1 MQKEEYKIR
10 QMNKKY
16 FQKST
21 FFLYPLLKIPKIV
34 VPIQTYLYW
43 DHSDFLE
50 KLTLI
55 CRFKK
60 FTIANEL
67 QIEKDK
73 ILSHPLY
80 LNHYELEDDSVVYI
94 FSLEDY
100 KTIVEHFLKGKY
112 SKFSTKIKENIL
124 SFYKPE
130 SHSKS
135 YIRSYLYP
143 EYHYNLYAE
152 LLNVDKSILLETGEL
167 IDAPNITKEKLDLK
181 IKNLNITHT
190 N

>member
-34 VPIQTYLYW
+34 IPMQTYLYW
-43 DHSDFLE
+43 DHSDYLE
-50 KLTLI
+50 KTILI

-60 FTIANEL
+60 FTAANEL
-67 QIEKDK
+67 KIEEAN

-80 LNHYELEDDSVVYI
+80 LNHYELEDDSIVYI
-94 FSLEDY
+94 FSLEQY
-100 KTIVEHFLKGKY
+100 KAMVELFLKGKY

-143 EYHYNLYAE
+143 EYYYTLYAE
-152 LLNVDKSILLETGEL
+152 LLNVDKSILSETGEL
-167 IDAPNITKEKLDLK
+167 IDLPNITKEKLDLK
-181 IKNLNITHT
+181 IKNLNITHV